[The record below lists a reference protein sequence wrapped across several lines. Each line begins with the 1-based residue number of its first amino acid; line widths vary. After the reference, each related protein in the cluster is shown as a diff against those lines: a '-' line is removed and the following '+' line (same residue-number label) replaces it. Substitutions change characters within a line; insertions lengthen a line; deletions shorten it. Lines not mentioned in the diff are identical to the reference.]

1 MFGVEVKFL
10 LTNAIG
16 FLLLVGVLHKL
27 AWGRLLGAIDARRL
41 AIKTEIEAAEAQR
54 AEAERQRKDYES
66 RMARIEAEARAKV
79 AEAVTDGQRIAAEI
93 KEQTRVE
100 ATDMIAKA
108 EERIRIEHE
117 QALIALRD
125 DVVRLTMMATEKVV
139 KESMDG
145 ERHERMIRDFLKE
158 IEGTRV

>member
-41 AIKTEIEAAEAQR
+41 AIKTEIAAAEAQR

>member
-16 FLLLVGVLHKL
+16 FLLLVGILHKL

-66 RMARIEAEARAKV
+66 RMAKIEAEARAKV

-93 KEQTRVE
+93 KEQTRLE
-100 ATDMIAKA
+100 AADMISKA
-108 EERIRIEHE
+108 EERIRIEQA

-139 KESMDG
+139 MESMDG

-158 IEGTRV
+158 IEGARV

>member
-1 MFGVEVKFL
+1 MFGVELKFL

-16 FLLLVGVLHKL
+16 FLLLVLVLRKL
-27 AWGRLLGAIDARRL
+27 AWGNLLGAIDARRE
-41 AIKTEIEAAEAQR
+41 AIRTEIEAAEAQR
-54 AEAERQRKDYES
+54 AEAERQRKEYE
-66 RMARIEAEARAKV
+66 ARLAKIEAEARAKV
-79 AEAVTDGQRIAAEI
+79 QEAVADGQRIAAEI

-100 ATDMIAKA
+100 AADMIAKA
-108 EERIRIEHE
+108 EERIRLEQA

-125 DVVRLTMMATEKVV
+125 DVVRLTMSATEKVV

-158 IEGTRV
+158 IEGARV

>member
-1 MFGVEVKFL
+1 MFGVELKFL

-16 FLLLVGVLHKL
+16 FLLLVVVLRKL

-41 AIKTEIEAAEAQR
+41 AIKREIEAAEAQH
-54 AEAERQRKDYES
+54 AEAARQRKDYET
-66 RMARIEAEARAKV
+66 RMAAIEAEARSKV
-79 AEAVTDGQRIAAEI
+79 AEAVADGQRIAAEI

-108 EERIRIEHE
+108 EERIRLE
-117 QALIALRD
+117 QAQALVALRD

-145 ERHERMIRDFLKE
+145 ARHERMIRDFLRE
-158 IEGTRV
+158 VEGTRV